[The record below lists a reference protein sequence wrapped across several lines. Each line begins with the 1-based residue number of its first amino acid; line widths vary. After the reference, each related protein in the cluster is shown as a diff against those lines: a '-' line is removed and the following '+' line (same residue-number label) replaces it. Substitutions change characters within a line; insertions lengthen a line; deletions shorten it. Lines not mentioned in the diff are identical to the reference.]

1 MAEIVGHCIVEAQR
15 GQVRVLPLWRGPFS
29 SKRVHTEMR
38 TSPMGDAAPFSS
50 TADAFATAPIS
61 RQISASALG
70 TLFYTRQK
78 TVLSRW

>member
-29 SKRVHTEMR
+29 SERVPTEKR